1 MPPLFYLWS
10 SESGGSADPQTNMG
24 ACRGFSLVEVV
35 LALGIAAFALLVI
48 VGLLPVGLQM
58 AGESEDESRA
68 VNILSSVTADRRVG
82 AFGEPSKKF
91 SFPSLTN
98 VSREGSFFVRE
109 DGSLAADVATARYR
123 VSYIVTPP
131 PAGSLTP
138 YQVLLRVGW
147 PAAQTNSVKSFEA
160 VASFPQP

>member
-1 MPPLFYLWS
+1 M
-10 SESGGSADPQTNMG
+10 
-24 ACRGFSLVEVV
+24 VEIV

-68 VNILSSVTADRRVG
+68 VNVLSSVTADRRMA

-91 SFPSLTN
+91 AFPSLTN
-98 VSREGSFFVRE
+98 ASREGSFFVRE
-109 DGSLAADVATARYR
+109 DGALTGDVSAARYR

-131 PAGSLTP
+131 PSGSLTP
-138 YQVLLRVGW
+138 YQVVLRVGW
-147 PAAQTNSVKSFEA
+147 PAAQTNSAKFFEA